1 MMRLAVLLLLLL
13 DCLEPRSLAAGAES
27 PEKTASSA
35 KPNSETAAQKQRQ
48 PPLTAQQASV
58 AKQMESVRKQ
68 LGPSAGPAGSFFTL
82 PASEAPAFEAA
93 GVQTPQCDRIPD
105 EQVAPIIEQ
114 AARREGIKPDLLRAV
129 IQQESGYRP
138 CAVSA
143 KGAQG
148 LMQLMPATVE
158 QFAVKDV
165 FDASENVNAG
175 AKFLKQLLNKYAG
188 DVALALGAY
197 NAGPARV
204 DASGGVPAIPET
216 VNYVNKILNKAK
228 DN

>member
-1 MMRLAVLLLLLL
+1 MRLAILLFLLL
-13 DCLEPRSLAAGAES
+13 DCLEPRLLAAGAES
-27 PEKTASSA
+27 PDKAASSA
-35 KPNSETAAQKQRQ
+35 KPNSETAPQKQGQ
-48 PPLTAQQASV
+48 PALTAQQASV

-82 PASEAPAFEAA
+82 PASEAPAFEA
-93 GVQTPQCDRIPD
+93 GDVQPPQCDRIPD

-148 LMQLMPATVE
+148 LMQLMPAIVE

-165 FDASENVNAG
+165 FDASENINAG
-175 AKFLKQLLNKYAG
+175 ARFLKQLLNKYAG

-216 VNYVNKILNKAK
+216 INYVNKILNKAK
-228 DN
+228 ED